1 MIEGGCS
8 FVLHSKIHNTKTNP
22 GASHY
27 CTKALRVVLLGFSS
41 LKKVEFSKG
50 SQLFGNKHII
60 LESLCLK
67 WLLSIVATSRLQSS
81 LLSWQAG
88 RQAGKQGGREGG
100 KKRGRQQLYMSTL
113 IIEIGR

>member
-1 MIEGGCS
+1 
-8 FVLHSKIHNTKTNP
+8 
-22 GASHY
+22 
-27 CTKALRVVLLGFSS
+27 LGFSS

-60 LESLCLK
+60 LDPLCLK

-88 RQAGKQGGREGG
+88 GQAARREGG

>member
-1 MIEGGCS
+1 LFSPPSKARKGSLARIEEGCS

-60 LESLCLK
+60 LEPLCLK
-67 WLLSIVATSRLQSS
+67 WLLSYCSYFKASI
-81 LLSWQAG
+81 
-88 RQAGKQGGREGG
+88 
-100 KKRGRQQLYMSTL
+100 
-113 IIEIGR
+113 